1 MYNGNNNGTGDG
13 MIDEKDTGALI
24 NQIRVVTRD
33 HIDWIK
39 TQLIK
44 SGNFMVARGREVW
57 IDVPNSKLK
66 NLVTIP
72 SKNEPNYR
80 DAWARVY
87 NLAVDYLEGCLSYA
101 CMRGELDYRT
111 INWPEFNPEN
121 ADYARQL
128 ESIWDNYKLEVARRL
143 QEEEQKKK
151 LTVTKSS
158 VMLEPVN
165 TNNIEKVYNEEVRE
179 IEPLKVEEPVI
190 SAEPPK
196 HVSAEDTAMNF
207 VSSEPVNLESDD
219 NVINF
224 QESSS
229 VNLESTEEIV
239 TPEFT
244 EEFVAQKILDGD
256 KLTKKD
262 VRNLI
267 DQGTNLVIL
276 PCQDIDN
283 IKEEKL
289 FFENM
294 NVCNDENVDTGVMIY
309 GKATDEKDATYELK
323 KLFKLLDQCGNS
335 FTRCVVYE
343 VNDKFVQKNKDSE
356 MKLLSF
362 INAYTMIAEGLAK
375 EGMLPIISMNL
386 TSKKILEDIYKR
398 YNLDSKYEIVYMVLV
413 RELDEL
419 SKEDSTILM
428 DPQYDY
434 DVMTLRNP
442 RFKNSEIIREMLES
456 KKAINTTL
464 AKAA

>member
-1 MYNGNNNGTGDG
+1 MYNYDNNGTGDG
-13 MIDEKDTGALI
+13 MINEKDTGALI
-24 NQIRVVTRD
+24 NQIHEVTRD

-39 TQLIK
+39 TQLLK

-66 NLVTIP
+66 NIVTIP
-72 SKNEPNYR
+72 NKSEPNYR

-87 NLAVDYLEGCLSYA
+87 NLSVDYLEGCLSYA
-101 CMRGELDYRT
+101 CMKGELDYRT
-111 INWPEFNPEN
+111 INWPEFSPKN
-121 ADYARQL
+121 ANYARQL

-151 LTVTKSS
+151 LIVTKSS
-158 VMLEPVN
+158 VMLEPVSGN
-165 TNNIEKVYNEEVRE
+165 GIEKAYKEEVQDL
-179 IEPLKVEEPVI
+179 EPLKVEEPVI
-190 SAEPPK
+190 SAAMPKPMEPLTEPITLSK
-196 HVSAEDTAMNF
+196 PVTLETEDEVMN
-207 VSSEPVNLESDD
+207 SQEPLSVNVESNLENVSD
-219 NVINF
+219 
-224 QESSS
+224 S
-229 VNLESTEEIV
+229 VQ
-239 TPEFT
+239 
-244 EEFVAQKILDGD
+244 EFVAQKILDGD

-262 VRNLI
+262 VRDLM
-267 DQGTNLVIL
+267 DQGAKLVIL

-309 GKATDEKDATYELK
+309 GKATDEKDAAYELK

-362 INAYTMIAEGLAK
+362 INAYTMIAEGLVK

-386 TSKKILEDIYKR
+386 SSRKILEDIYKR
-398 YNLDSKYEIVYMVLV
+398 YNLDSKYEVVYMVLV

-419 SKEDSTILM
+419 SKNDSTILM

-434 DVMTLRNP
+434 DIMTFRNP
-442 RFKNSEIIREMLES
+442 RFKNSEMIREMLES
-456 KKAINTTL
+456 KKATNTTL

>member
-1 MYNGNNNGTGDG
+1 MYNDNNNGTGDG

-24 NQIRVVTRD
+24 DQIRVVTRD

-128 ESIWDNYKLEVARRL
+128 ESIWDNYKLEVARKL

-165 TNNIEKVYNEEVRE
+165 TSNIEKVYNEEVRE

-196 HVSAEDTAMNF
+196 HVSAEDSAMNF

-256 KLTKKD
+256 KLTTKD
-262 VRNLI
+262 VRDLI
-267 DQGTNLVIL
+267 DQGANLVIL
-276 PCQDIDN
+276 PCQDVDN

-386 TSKKILEDIYKR
+386 TSRKILEDIYKR

-442 RFKNSEIIREMLES
+442 RFKNGDVLREMLES

>member
-39 TQLIK
+39 TQLLK

-66 NLVTIP
+66 NIVTIP

-128 ESIWDNYKLEVARRL
+128 ESIWNNYKLEVARKL

-158 VMLEPVN
+158 VMLEPVS
-165 TNNIEKVYNEEVRE
+165 TVDIEKVYEEE
-179 IEPLKVEEPVI
+179 IQKMEPLKVEEPTI
-190 SAEPPK
+190 SDVVPKRAALAEPI
-196 HVSAEDTAMNF
+196 T
-207 VSSEPVNLESDD
+207 SSEPVVQEPEANA
-219 NVINF
+219 INF

-229 VNLESTEEIV
+229 VNLESNLENVSE
-239 TPEFT
+239 PA

-256 KLTKKD
+256 KLTTKD
-262 VRNLI
+262 VRDLI
-267 DQGTNLVIL
+267 DKGTNLVIL
-276 PCQDIDN
+276 PCQDVDN

>member
-39 TQLIK
+39 TQLLK

-128 ESIWDNYKLEVARRL
+128 ESIWDNYKLEVARKL

-151 LTVTKSS
+151 LTVTQSS

-165 TNNIEKVYNEEVRE
+165 TSNIEKVYNEEVRE

-196 HVSAEDTAMNF
+196 HVSAEDSAMNF

-256 KLTKKD
+256 KLTTKD
-262 VRNLI
+262 VRDLI
-267 DQGTNLVIL
+267 DKGANLVIL
-276 PCQDIDN
+276 PCQDVDN

-386 TSKKILEDIYKR
+386 TSRKILEDIYKR

>member
-1 MYNGNNNGTGDG
+1 MYNDNNNGTGDG

-128 ESIWDNYKLEVARRL
+128 ESIWDNYKLEVARKL

-165 TNNIEKVYNEEVRE
+165 TSNIEKVYNEEVRE

-196 HVSAEDTAMNF
+196 HVSAEDSAMNF

-256 KLTKKD
+256 KLTTKD
-262 VRNLI
+262 VRDLI
-267 DQGTNLVIL
+267 DQGANLVIL
-276 PCQDIDN
+276 PCQDVDN

-386 TSKKILEDIYKR
+386 TSRKILEDIYKR

-442 RFKNSEIIREMLES
+442 RFKNGDVLREMLES